1 MNRKTDLH
9 QLLLTLSLA
18 MDFSKHGLMH
28 HHQRVAF
35 ISLRI
40 AEELGLLPERKQNLF
55 RAAVVHDAGISS
67 WSKKSYLEEFHVFEP
82 WPHCISGA
90 KLFRSL
96 DGIAP
101 ISDIILH
108 HHHRW
113 DGDNDTSLAGE
124 SIPLESRI
132 IHLADRID
140 VLVGA
145 GRNILARR
153 SGIME
158 KIKSH
163 SRKLFDPM
171 LVEVMEQVAVKECF
185 WLDLLSEFLPRQLEE
200 EVSADL
206 IRLDMENLLK
216 LGDVFAGIIDGKS
229 SFTHKHSRLVS
240 AVAGM
245 LAGKMGFSRKKCD
258 MMILAGLLHDL
269 GKLTIPES
277 ILEKPGT
284 LAVHEHNL
292 IKQHA
297 YYTYRILGL
306 INGFDEIRDWAGLHH
321 EKLDGSGYPFHLKS
335 EQIPLGAKIMAVA
348 DIFSALAEDRP
359 YRQGL
364 PLDKINQIMWQQVE
378 SNYIDGAVVDVL
390 AKNMET
396 AWDLHRQLKIRETVV
411 AL

>member
-9 QLLLTLSLA
+9 KLLLTLSLA

-185 WLDLLSEFLPRQLEE
+185 WLDLLSEFLPRQLKKRCP
-200 EVSADL
+200 L
-206 IRLDMENLLK
+206 IL
-216 LGDVFAGIIDGKS
+216 
-229 SFTHKHSRLVS
+229 
-240 AVAGM
+240 
-245 LAGKMGFSRKKCD
+245 
-258 MMILAGLLHDL
+258 
-269 GKLTIPES
+269 
-277 ILEKPGT
+277 
-284 LAVHEHNL
+284 
-292 IKQHA
+292 
-297 YYTYRILGL
+297 
-306 INGFDEIRDWAGLHH
+306 
-321 EKLDGSGYPFHLKS
+321 SGW
-335 EQIPLGAKIMAVA
+335 IWKIC
-348 DIFSALAEDRP
+348 
-359 YRQGL
+359 
-364 PLDKINQIMWQQVE
+364 
-378 SNYIDGAVVDVL
+378 
-390 AKNMET
+390 
-396 AWDLHRQLKIRETVV
+396 
-411 AL
+411 